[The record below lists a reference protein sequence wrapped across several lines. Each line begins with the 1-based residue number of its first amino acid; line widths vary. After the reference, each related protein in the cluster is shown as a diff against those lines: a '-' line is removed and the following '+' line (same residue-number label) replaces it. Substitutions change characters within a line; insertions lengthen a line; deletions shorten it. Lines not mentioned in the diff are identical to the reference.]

1 LTLEEFDEAWAGLVE
16 RWCVARVD
24 PNGRPGQVIS
34 DALRHGISGFGAE
47 KSAAR
52 TEDAARRCE
61 LGVLRASGLFQ
72 PRAYTRANRDVSKKR
87 LNPLEHFV
95 DEGWRRLRNPSR
107 EFDVWWYWSEYLD
120 PAREMVNPLL
130 HYALVGRHNGYEPV
144 PPVEASTTPATYAPG
159 ERPRRI
165 CLFAGFDPHGL
176 VDDYVVAYIR
186 ELSRFADVYYLADGY
201 LKPKEMDKLAD
212 VTRGRWARSHGAYDF
227 GSYSLLARELVGWD
241 VIEEYDELLLVNDS
255 GFLLRPLDGVFEEMD
270 RRACDWWGLQA
281 TRHDFVRHSNGGEP
295 LPLGVAK
302 ETMVGERMMDDIDH
316 LHVSSYFLAYRAPV
330 HRDAGFRRRLE
341 SVTRQSDKHLVIYKY
356 EIGLSR
362 YLMCRG
368 FEVDTFI
375 PDLYPFHPLYTE
387 QFFDLLA
394 MGFPLLKRNFLSEN
408 SKNVPD
414 LARWKDRIIA
424 EVPDAH
430 LEMLERNLNRVSP
443 DDRLR
448 RSFSLTTDDDG
459 DLVDKRPL
467 GWWQVAEQDR
477 LAPVYDHWWAFPVDV
492 VGGHLSSDQR
502 AVFENVRWN
511 PAIRKVVLSR
521 EVRVDLDGANVEVLP
536 LRSAE
541 GQKAVFRARTVFTAQ
556 TPRVGV
562 PLPISPRRHR
572 FVLVDSAGRL
582 ERPQLTVAE
591 KDVDAAEDAARLGLV
606 LAASHLDMLAA
617 SSYAGV
623 VDHQRLIVTGA
634 PRHDLLRIPASELP
648 EDLREQEERVRG
660 LTDGRRLILLA
671 PRSVRTVP
679 RGRHEW
685 DGHLTRLVAWCQSN
699 GFALG
704 YRDRLGDRHR
714 RLSQMLEPL
723 GALCFDP
730 FDFPYLEPV
739 LRVADVVLSDGA
751 DAALDAV
758 AIGLPVVLVDVPAQ
772 PETFLLPPSTAL
784 RSQGTLRAPT
794 VENLVQRLERDP
806 DLLWANEGRNTG
818 YPVHAYRDIDS
829 AARLVR
835 RVRELDL
842 LRSGSHS

>member
-1 LTLEEFDEAWAGLVE
+1 LTPEEFDEAWAGLVE
-16 RWCVARVD
+16 RWCAARAD
-24 PNGRPGQVIS
+24 PEDRPGQVLS
-34 DALRHGISGFGAE
+34 EALRHGIRVLGAE
-47 KSAAR
+47 KSAAM
-52 TEDAARRCE
+52 TDDAARRCE
-61 LGVLRASGLFQ
+61 LAVLRASGLFQ

-120 PAREMVNPLL
+120 PARDTVNPLL
-130 HYALVGRHNGYEPV
+130 HYALVGRHLGYEPI
-144 PPVEASTTPATYAPG
+144 PPVETATTPARYAPG
-159 ERPRRI
+159 ERPSRI

-201 LKPKEMDKLAD
+201 LKPGEIDKLAD

-227 GSYSLLARELVGWD
+227 GSYSLLARELVGWE

-295 LPLGVAK
+295 LPLDVAK
-302 ETMVGERMMDDIDH
+302 ETMVGERTMDDIDH
-316 LHVSSYFLAYRAPV
+316 LHVSSYFLAYRARV
-330 HRDAGFRRRLE
+330 HRDGGFRRRLE

-387 QFFDLLA
+387 QYFDLLA
-394 MGFPLLKRNFLSEN
+394 LGFPLLKRNFLSEN
-408 SKNVPD
+408 SRNVPD
-414 LARWKDRIIA
+414 LARWKDRIVA
-424 EVPDAH
+424 EVPEAH
-430 LEMLERNLNRVSP
+430 LEVLERNLNRVSP

-448 RSFSLTTDDDG
+448 RSFSLTTDEDG
-459 DLVDKRPL
+459 DLVDTRPL

-477 LAPVYDHWWAFPVDV
+477 LAPVYDHWWAFPVDAA
-492 VGGHLSSDQR
+492 GGLLSSDQR
-502 AVFENVRWN
+502 AVFEAVRWN

-541 GQKAVFRARTVFTAQ
+541 GQQAVFRARTVFTAQ

-562 PLPISPRRHR
+562 PLPVSPRRHR

-582 ERPQLTVAE
+582 ERPRPTVAE
-591 KDVDAAEDAARLGLV
+591 KDTDATEDSARLGLV
-606 LAASHLDMLAA
+606 LAASHLDTLAA
-617 SSYAGV
+617 SSYAAV
-623 VDHQRLIVTGA
+623 VDHRRVIVTGA
-634 PRHDLLRIPASELP
+634 PRHDLLRIPTAELP
-648 EDLREQEERVRG
+648 EDLREQEERVRE
-660 LTDGRRLILLA
+660 LTGGCRLILLA
-671 PRSVRTVP
+671 PRAVWTAW

-685 DGHLTRLVAWCQSN
+685 DDHLSRLLAWCRAH
-699 GFALG
+699 GYALG
-704 YRDRLGDRHR
+704 YRDRRGDRQR
-714 RLSQMLEPL
+714 RLSQALEPL
-723 GALCFDP
+723 GAVCFDP
-730 FDFPYLEPV
+730 YEFPYLEPV
-739 LRVADVVLSDGA
+739 LRAADVVISDGA

-758 AIGLPVVLVDVPAQ
+758 AIGLPVVLLDVPAS

-784 RSQGTLRAPT
+784 QAPATLRIPKGGD
-794 VENLVQRLERDP
+794 LVQHLERDV
-806 DLLWANEGRNTG
+806 DGLLANTG
-818 YPVHAYRDIDS
+818 PEPAYPVQVFKNGGNAG
-829 AARLVR
+829 RLVR
-835 RVRELDL
+835 RVREFDL
-842 LRSGSHS
+842 SPTS